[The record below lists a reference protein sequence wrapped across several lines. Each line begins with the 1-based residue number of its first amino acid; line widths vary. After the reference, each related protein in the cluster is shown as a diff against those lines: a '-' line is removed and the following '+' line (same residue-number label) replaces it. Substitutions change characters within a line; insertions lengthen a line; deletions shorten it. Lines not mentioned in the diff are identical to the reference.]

1 MQTKSSTLSQERA
14 KSSPMHNEIKHF
26 KSFPPKIDSIIGR
39 SIGKL
44 ESKPIDYKD
53 KDLIPYIIYINK
65 ELEIIK
71 RQLIITKK
79 VLDRVEHHL
88 HDLKVDFEQLGNK
101 KLKLEIIIK
110 EEELVVLA
118 PHEYNQLQNYKND
131 SEQI

>member
-14 KSSPMHNEIKHF
+14 KSSPMHNEIEHF
-26 KSFPPKIDSIIGR
+26 RSFPPKIDSIIDI
-39 SIGKL
+39 SIGKV

-53 KDLIPYIIYINK
+53 KDLIPY
-65 ELEIIK
+65 IIK

-101 KLKLEIIIK
+101 KLKLEIITK